1 MSSDKSTFPVE
12 LMESAAGFSGSTMKN
27 TAFISREE
35 LRNLRLT
42 YRMMRL
48 NRTNMAL
55 AILLGVSTLA
65 CAIGLSVV
73 AAWLIARAAQI
84 DALWM
89 DLAVAAVAVRFFGI
103 GRALFR
109 YLERLASHK
118 VALLGVADLR
128 HTVYRILAGRP
139 AKNIAALR
147 RGEILARTGGDVDSV
162 GDFVVKSVLP
172 GMVTAITAIATVIL
186 FWFLAPLAALTLLIC
201 LLMAGVVG
209 PLLTIRSARIAELAS
224 QQAQIELTAS
234 AQNLMMN
241 ASELSVSG
249 RLQAAQDHL
258 SQVEQVIQRLK
269 DKAARP
275 SAIAAF
281 IDNISMGAAVL
292 CGFLIGTPLVVSGQ
306 LWDVNLAILVL
317 APLAAFEGTSQL
329 AAAAV
334 QLVSSGAAA
343 TRLVD
348 LMGGADYV
356 EAALKQIYAAD
367 AAPTSNTA
375 PEAAVNVEGR
385 SAEIPSATEVEA
397 HLVAKDL
404 EIGWPGGPIIASGI
418 DLELRP
424 GKALAIVGRSGIGK
438 STLLYTLAG
447 LIPPRG
453 GSLTLG
459 GIDITALPR
468 PTVSE
473 KIVMTAEDAHI
484 FATTALENIRVARA
498 NVGSVEAEKLLQE
511 AGMGPW
517 LQAAPDGL
525 DTQLGMDGAA
535 LSGGER
541 RRILLAR
548 ALATPAQLL
557 ALDEPGE
564 HLDGAL
570 ADQLVSDLLTT
581 GKSGERG
588 VLLVTHRL
596 SALDGA
602 DEVIVLG
609 KLDSENDE
617 GVTHIT
623 ARGTHA
629 SLVDTNPTYRWSLEQ
644 EKSYV

>member
-1 MSSDKSTFPVE
+1 MSSDKSTFPVD

>member
-12 LMESAAGFSGSTMKN
+12 LMESAAGFSDSTMKN

-55 AILLGVSTLA
+55 AVLLGVSTLA

-241 ASELSVSG
+241 ASELAVSG

-258 SQVEQVIQRLK
+258 NQVEQVIQRLK

-367 AAPTSNTA
+367 AAPTSDAA
-375 PEAAVNVEGR
+375 PEAAVNVEGQR
-385 SAEIPSATEVEA
+385 AEISPVTEVEA
-397 HLVAKDL
+397 HLVAEDL

-498 NVGSVEAEKLLQE
+498 NVGTVEAEKLLQE

-525 DTQLGMDGAA
+525 DTVLGMDGAA

-570 ADQLVSDLLTT
+570 ADQLVSDLLAT

-609 KLDSENDE
+609 KLDSENEE

-629 SLVDTNPTYRWSLEQ
+629 SLVETNPTYRWNLEQ

>member
-241 ASELSVSG
+241 ASELAVSG

-258 SQVEQVIQRLK
+258 NQVEQVIQRLK

-367 AAPTSNTA
+367 TAPTSNAA
-375 PEAAVNVEGR
+375 PKAAVNVEGQR
-385 SAEIPSATEVEA
+385 AEISPVTEVEA

-404 EIGWPGGPIIASGI
+404 EIGWPDGPIIASGI
-418 DLELRP
+418 DLELFP

-459 GIDITALPR
+459 GHDITALPR
-468 PTVSE
+468 PTLSE

-525 DTQLGMDGAA
+525 DTKLGMDGAA

-570 ADQLVSDLLTT
+570 ADQLVSDLLAT

-609 KLDSENDE
+609 KLDSENEE

-629 SLVDTNPTYRWSLEQ
+629 SLVETNPTYRWNLEQ
-644 EKSYV
+644 EKIYV

>member
-1 MSSDKSTFPVE
+1 MSSDKSTFPVD

-498 NVGSVEAEKLLQE
+498 NVGSVEAGKLLQE

>member
-241 ASELSVSG
+241 ASELAVSG

-258 SQVEQVIQRLK
+258 NQVEQVIQRLK

-356 EAALKQIYAAD
+356 EAALKQIYAED
-367 AAPTSNTA
+367 AAPTSNAA
-375 PEAAVNVEGR
+375 PKAAVNVEGR
-385 SAEIPSATEVEA
+385 SAEIPSTTEVEA

-418 DLELRP
+418 DLELCP

-468 PTVSE
+468 PTLSE

-498 NVGSVEAEKLLQE
+498 NVESVEAEKLLQE

-570 ADQLVSDLLTT
+570 ADQLVSDLLAT

-609 KLDSENDE
+609 KLDSENEE

-629 SLVDTNPTYRWSLEQ
+629 SLVETNPTYRWNLEQ

>member
-1 MSSDKSTFPVE
+1 MSSDKSTFPAEV
-12 LMESAAGFSGSTMKN
+12 MESAAGFYGPAMKN

-48 NRTNMAL
+48 NRANMAL

-172 GMVTAITAIATVIL
+172 GMVTALTAIATVIL

-209 PLLTIRSARIAELAS
+209 PLLTIRAARIAELAS

-241 ASELSVSG
+241 ASELAVSG

-258 SQVEQVIQRLK
+258 NQVEQVIQRLK

-367 AAPTSNTA
+367 ATPNSDAV
-375 PEAAVNVEGR
+375 PEVAVNAEGHR
-385 SAEIPSATEVEA
+385 AELSPVTEVEA

-459 GIDITALPR
+459 GIDISTLPR

-517 LQAAPDGL
+517 LKAAPDGL
-525 DTQLGMDGAA
+525 DTVLGMDGAA

-570 ADQLVSDLLTT
+570 ADQLVSDLLAT

-596 SALDGA
+596 SALDKA

-609 KLDSENDE
+609 KLDSEDE
-617 GVTHIT
+617 DDVTRIT

-629 SLVDTNPTYRWSLEQ
+629 SLVETNPTYRWNLEQ

>member
-209 PLLTIRSARIAELAS
+209 PLLTIRSARIAELVS

-241 ASELSVSG
+241 ASELAVSG

-258 SQVEQVIQRLK
+258 NQVEQVIQRLK

-367 AAPTSNTA
+367 AAPTSNAA
-375 PEAAVNVEGR
+375 PKAAVNVER
-385 SAEIPSATEVEA
+385 QRAEISPVTEVEA

-418 DLELRP
+418 DLELCP

-459 GIDITALPR
+459 GHDITALPR
-468 PTVSE
+468 PTLSE

-570 ADQLVSDLLTT
+570 ADQLVSDLLAT

-609 KLDSENDE
+609 KLDSENEE

-629 SLVDTNPTYRWSLEQ
+629 SLVETNPTYRWNLEQ
-644 EKSYV
+644 EKIYV

>member
-1 MSSDKSTFPVE
+1 MSSDKSTFPAE
-12 LMESAAGFSGSTMKN
+12 LMESSAGSSSP
-27 TAFISREE
+27 TAKTTTFISREE

-48 NRTNMAL
+48 NRANMAL
-55 AILLGVSTLA
+55 AILLGVSTLV

-172 GMVTAITAIATVIL
+172 GMVTAITAVATVIL

-224 QQAQIELTAS
+224 QQAQIELSAS

-241 ASELSVSG
+241 ASELAVSG
-249 RLQAAQDHL
+249 RLPAARDHL
-258 SQVEQVIQRLK
+258 NQVERVIQRLK
-269 DKAARP
+269 DQAARP

-356 EAALKQIYAAD
+356 EAALKQIYAED
-367 AAPTSNTA
+367 AAPTSNAA
-375 PEAAVNVEGR
+375 PKAAVNVEGR
-385 SAEIPSATEVEA
+385 SAEIPSTTEVEA

-418 DLELRP
+418 NLELCP

-459 GIDITALPR
+459 GHDITALPR

-511 AGMGPW
+511 AGMGTW
-517 LQAAPDGL
+517 LHAAPDGL

-557 ALDEPGE
+557 TLDEPGE

-570 ADQLVSDLLTT
+570 ADQLVSDLLAT
-581 GKSGERG
+581 GKSGDRG

-596 SALDGA
+596 SALDKA

-609 KLDSENDE
+609 QLDGENED
-617 GVTHIT
+617 GVTRIT
-623 ARGTHA
+623 AHGTHA
-629 SLVDTNPTYRWSLEQ
+629 SLVETNPTYRWNLEQ

>member
-1 MSSDKSTFPVE
+1 MSSNKSTFPAE
-12 LMESAAGFSGSTMKN
+12 FMESAAESGSSAMPN

-48 NRTNMAL
+48 NRANMAL
-55 AILLGVSTLA
+55 AILLGVSTLV

-234 AQNLMMN
+234 AQNLLMN
-241 ASELSVSG
+241 ASELAVSG
-249 RLQAAQDHL
+249 RLQDAQDHL
-258 SQVEQVIQRLK
+258 NQVEQVLQRLK

-356 EAALKQIYAAD
+356 ETALRQIYAAD
-367 AAPTSNTA
+367 AAPTSDAA
-375 PEAAVNVEGR
+375 PEATLNLEGNHVEI
-385 SAEIPSATEVEA
+385 SPVTEVEA

-468 PTVSE
+468 PIVSE

-498 NVGSVEAEKLLQE
+498 NVGTLEAEKLLQE

-525 DTQLGMDGAA
+525 DTLLGMDGAA

-564 HLDGAL
+564 HLDGAM
-570 ADQLVSDLLTT
+570 ADQLVSDLLST

-596 SALDGA
+596 SALDKA

-617 GVTHIT
+617 VTRIT

-629 SLVDTNPTYRWSLEQ
+629 SLVETNPTYRWNLEQ

>member
-1 MSSDKSTFPVE
+1 MSSDKSTFPAE
-12 LMESAAGFSGSTMKN
+12 IMESAAGFSGSTMKN

-186 FWFLAPLAALTLLIC
+186 FWFLAPLAAFTLLIC

-241 ASELSVSG
+241 ASELAVSG

-258 SQVEQVIQRLK
+258 NQVEQVIQRLQ

-367 AAPTSNTA
+367 AAPDSNAA
-375 PEAAVNVEGR
+375 PKAAVNVEGH
-385 SAEIPSATEVEA
+385 SAEIPSTTEVEA

-459 GIDITALPR
+459 GIDISTLPR
-468 PTVSE
+468 PTVSD

-498 NVGSVEAEKLLQE
+498 NVGSMEAEKLLQE

-570 ADQLVSDLLTT
+570 ADQLVSDLLAT

-596 SALDGA
+596 SALDKA

-609 KLDSENDE
+609 KLDSENEE

-629 SLVDTNPTYRWSLEQ
+629 SLVETNPTYRWNLEQ